1 MKRLLLPKYLLRL
14 LGFVFF
20 VLAGLFWPAILLV
33 FFTYTGIVNHCDVSY
48 IVFLPF
54 YFLALYYSDLYAK
67 KAAYYLKIRNIKNGN
82 PSVFLLLIYWFL
94 GWLSLT
100 TSPCDL
106 YN

>member
-94 GWLSLT
+94 GWLTLT